1 MKERNFEQLNL
12 SKAIHKAIK
21 DMGFEEPT
29 PIQQGAIPLML
40 EGKDVIG
47 QAQTGTGKTAAFG
60 IPILESIDTNSKK
73 PQALVMCPTRELAI
87 QVAEEFTNLAKYKR
101 GVKILPIYGGQ
112 SIQRQIKS
120 LKMGVQII
128 IGTPGRLMDH
138 MRRRTLKVNTIN
150 FVILDE
156 ADEMLDMG
164 FREDMEFILKGTPD
178 NRQTGLFSATM
189 PKPILQITK
198 QYQKDPVLV
207 KVVHQKMTVPNVEQI
222 YYRVK
227 EREKVDV
234 LTRLIDM
241 YDPKLAL
248 VFCNTKRRVD
258 KLVTQ
263 LQSRGYFADGLH
275 GDMRQNQR
283 DRVMDKFR
291 NGVVEVLVATDV
303 AARGLDVNDIEAV
316 FNFDVPQNQ
325 EYYVHRIGRTG
336 RAGRPGQAFTL
347 VAGKSI
353 SKIKGIQR
361 FTKTKI
367 VKNEVPSL
375 DDIEEAKSLN
385 LLEKLKN
392 TIENDR
398 ISHEIEMV
406 EDFLD
411 DEDISLIEISAALLK
426 IVTKTETIQSE
437 KSTNNFEFSDTGA
450 EPGMARLFIN
460 AGKKQGFR
468 AKDIVG
474 SIANETGIP
483 GKVIGAIS
491 IHNDFTFVEVPIENA
506 KEVLSIMKNNS
517 IRGKRINIEPA
528 NPK

>member
-12 SKAIHKAIK
+12 SKEIYKAIK

-60 IPILESIDTNSKK
+60 IPILESVDASSRK

-87 QVAEEFTNLAKYKR
+87 QVAEEMTNLAKYKKGIR
-101 GVKILPIYGGQ
+101 ILPVYGGQ

-120 LKMGVQII
+120 LKSGVQII

-138 MRRRTLKVNTIN
+138 MRRRTLKVETIN
-150 FVILDE
+150 FVVLDE

-164 FREDMEFILKGTPD
+164 FREDMEYILKGTPND
-178 NRQTGLFSATM
+178 RQTGLFSATM
-189 PKPILQITK
+189 PNAILRITK
-198 QYQKDPVLV
+198 MYQNNPELV
-207 KVVHQKMTVPNVEQI
+207 KVVNQEMTVPNVEQI
-222 YYRVK
+222 YYQVK
-227 EREKVDV
+227 ERDKVDV
-234 LTRLIDM
+234 LTRLVDM
-241 YDPKLAL
+241 YDPKLSL
-248 VFCNTKRRVD
+248 VFCNTKKRVD
-258 KLVTQ
+258 QLVTQ

-283 DRVMDKFR
+283 DRVMDRFR

-303 AARGLDVNDIEAV
+303 AARGLDVDDIEAV

-336 RAGRPGQAFTL
+336 RAGREGQAFTL
-347 VAGKSI
+347 VAGRSI
-353 SKIKGIQR
+353 NRIKEIQR
-361 FTKTKI
+361 YTKVKI
-367 VKNEVPSL
+367 DRNEVPSL

-385 LLEKLKN
+385 LLEKIKT
-392 TIENDR
+392 TISTER
-398 ISHEIEMV
+398 LSHEIEMI

-411 DEDISLIEISAALLK
+411 DDITLLEVSAALLK
-426 IVTKTETIQSE
+426 LLTEDNQ
-437 KSTNNFEFSDTGA
+437 TNIENDINKHDFVDTGG

-460 AGKKQGFR
+460 AGKKQGLR

-474 SIANETGIP
+474 SIANETGIS
-483 GKVIGAIS
+483 GSLIGAIS
-491 IHNDFTFVEVPIENA
+491 IHNDFTFVEVPVENA
-506 KEVLSIMKNNS
+506 NEVLTVMKNNS
-517 IRGKRINIEPA
+517 IRGNRINIEPA
-528 NPK
+528 KPK